1 MSRGFDARSGR
12 VDAPRQTLQAKAG
25 AGREPVV
32 LATDLDGTFLGG
44 SEAQREALHR
54 WIDAHRSEVVL
65 VFVSGRGQ
73 DFMRELAR
81 SLPVAPDHC
90 IGDVGTSVTS
100 GARFETLPELESWL
114 DQSWPQGASARIED
128 AMRAHPRLR
137 LQQGCG
143 GRRRSYC
150 FDDEADAAAAAGDL
164 QALGFDTLVSDNL
177 YFDVLPRG
185 VCKGPTLLRT
195 LDALGLPAHRTL
207 VAGDTLNDLSMFQ
220 TGLAGVAVANRE
232 PALDAALGLAEN
244 VYRSPLPGA
253 QGVLDALRRFH
264 QLGRTHEVILGH
276 RLSQAAV

>member
-1 MSRGFDARSGR
+1 MSRGAENRTVRRDASRQGR
-12 VDAPRQTLQAKAG
+12 AGKAG
-25 AGREPVV
+25 ASRDPVV

-44 SEAQREALHR
+44 SEGQREQLHR
-54 WIDAHRSEVVL
+54 WLEEHRSEVVL

-81 SLPVAPDHC
+81 TLPVAPDHC
-90 IGDVGTSVTS
+90 IGDVGTSVCRGGS
-100 GARFETLPELESWL
+100 FETLPELETWL
-114 DQSWPQGASARIED
+114 DGCWPQDAPARIED

-137 LQQGCG
+137 LQEGCG

-150 FDDEADAAAAAGDL
+150 FDDEADAVAAARDV

-195 LDALGLPAHRTL
+195 LEALGLPAHRTL

-220 TGLAGVAVANRE
+220 TGLAGVVVANRE
-232 PALDAALGLAEN
+232 PALDAALGPAGN